1 MSDKQHQ
8 LFAVTYWLLHA
19 ATLLIFLLI
28 GAMVLAL
35 FALLGA
41 SAFGLLTQA
50 EVLEVVQDL
59 GMGARQIVL
68 VGAFALLS
76 ALACTVLLLFAVMLT
91 TRIVESAMN
100 GNPFV
105 PQNADRLMQI
115 GWLLLAI
122 NVAGWF
128 IEPMLEMM
136 VPEKLADG
144 ISFDMSPMGLLGILL
159 IFVLAQIFR
168 HGTALR
174 ADLEG
179 TV

>member
-1 MSDKQHQ
+1 MAGKHN
-8 LFAVTYWLLHA
+8 LFAVTYWLLNA

-28 GAMVLAL
+28 GAMVLGL

-41 SAFGLLTQA
+41 SAFGLLTQT
-50 EVLEVVQDL
+50 EVMEVVRDL
-59 GMGARQIVL
+59 GMEAGQIVL

-115 GWLLLAI
+115 GWLLLGI
-122 NVAGWF
+122 EVAGWF
-128 IEPMLEMM
+128 IEPMLEFL
-136 VPEKLADG
+136 VPEKLSDG
-144 ISFDMSPMGLLGILL
+144 INFDMAPVGLIGILL
-159 IFVLAQIFR
+159 IFVMAQIFR
-168 HGTALR
+168 HGSEMR